1 MEKIKIDISIKENLL
16 KCYRNELVPENPYV
30 DKYGV
35 EGLLQYRKNQ
45 NKRHPDSALTNDR
58 TSWIAKE
65 LYGIDT
71 DSQDPES
78 QDTIFNCWSI
88 IKIYDAVYR
97 NSNTTRDSNCI
108 LSDIRNRI
116 EVISPEHIDEF
127 NLLADR
133 QHCIANFM
141 PAPKGFNGYRN
152 HPGKGEYYK
161 DNDFP
166 DIYYK
171 RAKDAFPDMYNWIN
185 ENKERYSLE
194 LFSIQITPWENGKAN
209 FTRMLKKPTK
219 DQIYEI
225 VKKMNSLLSERADNL
240 LKRKN
245 IKNARR

>member
-1 MEKIKIDISIKENLL
+1 MEKIIIDISSKENLL

-35 EGLLQYRKNQ
+35 EGILQYRKNQ

-58 TSWIAKE
+58 TSWIANE
-65 LYGIDT
+65 LYGIVPD
-71 DSQDPES
+71 S

-108 LSDIRNRI
+108 LSDISKGM
-116 EVISPEHIDEF
+116 EVISSEHIDEF

-141 PAPKGFNGYRN
+141 PAPRGFNGYKN
-152 HPGKGEYYK
+152 HPGKGEYCK
-161 DNDFP
+161 DNDLP

-171 RAKDAFPDMYNWIN
+171 RAKVEFPSMYNWIN
-185 ENKERYSLE
+185 KNMERYSLE
-194 LFSIQITPWENGKAN
+194 LFSMQITPWENRKAN
-209 FTRMLKKPTK
+209 FESMLKKPTN

-225 VKKMNSLLSERADNL
+225 VKKMNSLLSERANNL
-240 LKRKN
+240 LVRKQ
-245 IKNARR
+245 ILRMQGDRK